1 VSDDGTVFD
10 TIVAPATP
18 NGRSAL
24 AIVRLDGPDALSI
37 LKSLTGRMEFEPR
50 RASHVQLQDSGG
62 PLDDAVA
69 IYYQKPR
76 SFTGNDLVEVLLH
89 GNPALVERL
98 IRAVA
103 PLGARIAE
111 PGEFSERAVLN
122 GKLDLLQAESISEL
136 ISSRTAL
143 QTKLSLANLEG
154 QLSAAALRTR
164 EALLQAISRLEAA
177 LDFSDEGYEFI
188 ERNELTDLITR
199 AREDIRQICSTYQR
213 GRATTRGLTAVILG
227 QPNAGKSTLLNFLC
241 GSERAIV
248 TPIPGTTR
256 DLIQETIEIGGL
268 PVTLIDTAGLRES
281 ADVVESIGIS
291 RARKA
296 ATDADLI
303 LYLVDV
309 TKGLDEADRSA
320 FQEFPEAL
328 VVFTKTDLGSQPEG
342 AMGISLGEQVD
353 VAALMSRLDS
363 NVRSRFVP
371 PEGSPTIVNERQNAL
386 FVAAGQ
392 SLDAALASIE
402 TGSGEEIVV
411 TDLKRAAHSLAL
423 LVGAITEEDLLREI
437 FAKFCI
443 GK

>member
-1 VSDDGTVFD
+1 MSDDGTLFD

-18 NGRSAL
+18 PGRSAL

-37 LKSLTGRMEFEPR
+37 LRTLTGKSEFEPR
-50 RASHVQLQDSGG
+50 VASHVQLRDAGG

-69 IYYQKPR
+69 IYYQRPR
-76 SFTGNDLVEVLLH
+76 SFTGNDLVEVVLH
-89 GNPALVERL
+89 GNPALVQRL

-122 GKLDLLQAESISEL
+122 GKLDLLQAESISDL

-143 QTKLSLANLEG
+143 QASLSLSNIEG
-154 QLSAAALRTR
+154 RLSVAALRIR
-164 EALLQAISRLEAA
+164 EALLQSIARLEAA

-188 ERNELTDLITR
+188 ARRELTEVITG
-199 AREDIRQICSTYQR
+199 AVDEIRQISSTYER
-213 GRATTRGLTAVILG
+213 GRAATRGLAAVILG

-248 TPIPGTTR
+248 TPVPGTTR
-256 DLIQETIEIGGL
+256 DLIQETIEVGGL
-268 PVTLIDTAGLRES
+268 PVTFIDTAGLRES

-296 ATDADLI
+296 ASDADLV
-303 LYLVDV
+303 LYLVDT
-309 TKGLDEADRSA
+309 TKGLDDADRSTLEEYPQA
-320 FQEFPEAL
+320 TL
-328 VVFTKTDLGSQPEG
+328 VFTKTDLKQQPQG
-342 AMGISLGEQVD
+342 ALGIALGETAD
-353 VAALMSRLDS
+353 VGELMSQLDS
-363 NVRSRFVP
+363 EVRARFVP

-386 FVAAGQ
+386 FDACGR
-392 SLDAALASIE
+392 SLEAALVSTDA
-402 TGSGEEIVV
+402 GAGEEIIVV
-411 TDLKRAAHSLAL
+411 DLKRAAHSLAL